1 MPNAFLNLLAGPLT
15 LSLPMIGEIATTYVS
30 FKASFTP
37 SKDNIGEIEV
47 IGFEG
52 PIITASEFLMM
63 SIIPSVGFTL
73 ENLTSKTSGS
83 DWYLIKKSWN
93 SNYPISVIILIS
105 EFSSLI
111 GIILQVNPMFSAW
124 ISQAFAKPYFSIS

>member
-1 MPNAFLNLLAGPLT
+1 MELVLTEVCDYLNNYFWDKKIKGN
-15 LSLPMIGEIATTYVS
+15 
-30 FKASFTP
+30 FTIT
-37 SKDNIGEIEV
+37 NGEIEV

-83 DWYLIKKSWN
+83 DWCLIKKSWN
-93 SNYPISVIILIS
+93 SNSPISVIILIS

-111 GIILQVNPMFSAW
+111 GMILQVNPIFSAW